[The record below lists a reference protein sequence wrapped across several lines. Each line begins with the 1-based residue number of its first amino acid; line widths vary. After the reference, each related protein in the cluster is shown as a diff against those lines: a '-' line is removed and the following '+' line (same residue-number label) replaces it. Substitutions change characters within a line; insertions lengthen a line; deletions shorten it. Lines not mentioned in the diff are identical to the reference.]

1 VPILIAQAG
10 LADACGPDPGFLCEL
25 VYDQTG
31 SETLAELAEVLVVPL
46 KIVVI
51 LLLAW
56 LLNRVARRA
65 IARATEH
72 LVAQTESLAAAGA
85 DLGDQAS
92 VRASLQRRALDRAR
106 RMAEMS
112 ARAQQRARTLGAVLR
127 SVTAIVIF
135 TIAGLMMLGEV
146 DINLG
151 PLVAGAGI
159 AGIAIGFGAQSLV
172 KDFLSGIFMLIE
184 DQYGVGDIVDV
195 GEAAGVVEQVNLRT
209 TRLRDVNGTLWH
221 VPNGE
226 IRRVGNKS
234 QDWARTV
241 LDVEVSYDTDIDR
254 ATSVIKRVADSVWE
268 DDLPEATVLEEP
280 EIWGVEM
287 FGENAIVIRL
297 AMKTEPAEQFTVA
310 RLVRRRLKEAFD
322 REGIEI
328 PFPQRTIWL
337 KGQPG
342 AIEAFAP
349 PAERLGAEEAAV
361 EAAAEPG
368 KEAASGPEEVGD

>member
-1 VPILIAQAG
+1 
-10 LADACGPDPGFLCEL
+10 
-25 VYDQTG
+25 
-31 SETLAELAEVLVVPL
+31 
-46 KIVVI
+46 
-51 LLLAW
+51 
-56 LLNRVARRA
+56 
-65 IARATEH
+65 
-72 LVAQTESLAAAGA
+72 
-85 DLGDQAS
+85 
-92 VRASLQRRALDRAR
+92 
-106 RMAEMS
+106 MAEMS

-135 TIAGLMMLGEV
+135 TIAGLMVMGEF

-151 PLVAGAGI
+151 PLIASAGI
-159 AGIAIGFGAQSLV
+159 AGVAIGFGAQSLV
-172 KDFLSGIFMLIE
+172 KDFLSGIFILIE

-241 LDVEVSYDTDIDR
+241 LDVEVAYDTDVGH
-254 ATSVIKRVADSVWE
+254 ATEVIKRVADSVWE

-310 RLVRRRLKEAFD
+310 RMVRGRLKEAFD

-328 PFPQRTIWL
+328 PFPQRTIWV

-342 AIEAFAP
+342 AIEVLAP
-349 PAERLGAEEAAV
+349 TAERLGTEDAAPERDEEAA
-361 EAAAEPG
+361 G
-368 KEAASGPEEVGD
+368 GPEEAGD

>member
-1 VPILIAQAG
+1 
-10 LADACGPDPGFLCEL
+10 
-25 VYDQTG
+25 
-31 SETLAELAEVLVVPL
+31 
-46 KIVVI
+46 
-51 LLLAW
+51 
-56 LLNRVARRA
+56 
-65 IARATEH
+65 
-72 LVAQTESLAAAGA
+72 
-85 DLGDQAS
+85 
-92 VRASLQRRALDRAR
+92 
-106 RMAEMS
+106 
-112 ARAQQRARTLGAVLR
+112 
-127 SVTAIVIF
+127 
-135 TIAGLMMLGEV
+135 
-146 DINLG
+146 
-151 PLVAGAGI
+151 
-159 AGIAIGFGAQSLV
+159 V
-172 KDFLSGIFMLIE
+172 KDFLSGIFILIE

-241 LDVEVSYDTDIDR
+241 LDVEVAYDTDVGG
-254 ATSVIKRVADSVWE
+254 ATEVIKRVADSVWE

-310 RLVRRRLKEAFD
+310 RMVRGRLKEAFD

-328 PFPQRTIWL
+328 PFPQRTIWV

-342 AIEAFAP
+342 AIEVFTP
-349 PAERLGAEEAAV
+349 TAERPGTEDAAPERDEEAA
-361 EAAAEPG
+361 G
-368 KEAASGPEEVGD
+368 GPEEAGD

>member
-1 VPILIAQAG
+1 
-10 LADACGPDPGFLCEL
+10 
-25 VYDQTG
+25 
-31 SETLAELAEVLVVPL
+31 
-46 KIVVI
+46 
-51 LLLAW
+51 
-56 LLNRVARRA
+56 
-65 IARATEH
+65 
-72 LVAQTESLAAAGA
+72 
-85 DLGDQAS
+85 
-92 VRASLQRRALDRAR
+92 
-106 RMAEMS
+106 
-112 ARAQQRARTLGAVLR
+112 
-127 SVTAIVIF
+127 
-135 TIAGLMMLGEV
+135 
-146 DINLG
+146 
-151 PLVAGAGI
+151 
-159 AGIAIGFGAQSLV
+159 
-172 KDFLSGIFMLIE
+172 
-184 DQYGVGDIVDV
+184 
-195 GEAAGVVEQVNLRT
+195 VVEQVNLRT

-241 LDVEVSYDTDIDR
+241 LDVEVAYDTDVGH
-254 ATSVIKRVADSVWE
+254 ATEVIKRVADSVWE

-368 KEAASGPEEVGD
+368 KEAASGPEEAGD